1 MGVQIVPSP
10 VPHTKFAK
18 INEIH
23 EKGDRGEGQ
32 IDDRS
37 INLREWVISQY

>member
-23 EKGDRGEGQ
+23 EKGDRGGRKG
-32 IDDRS
+32 IFCFS
-37 INLREWVISQY
+37 KMGVY